1 MYTQIICNDFNK
13 IMITLMTGSI
23 NFILSQSDFSVKL
36 NVQTKEVLIHT
47 KTWKYETV
55 SKRNYAY

>member
-36 NVQTKEVLIHT
+36 NVQTNRGPHT
-47 KTWKYETV
+47 YKNVEI
-55 SKRNYAY
+55 